1 MHSKMTSPFYPTVL
15 VVWGSSVAFCY
26 KCLRV
31 FLSFCSTDGKVGWDI
46 TKGFVGCSEPLLF
59 LLMLWQ
65 VSRCCPAVRD
75 PKCHLPFGLCGD
87 DNLLLECK
95 QDSFHIWP
103 PTPPPHQFMKPHFC
117 HDDSSRPIELVCLW
131 PPWCEFQQST
141 MSVFVSVQGVGLQVI
156 SVAPVGG
163 SQRGL
168 L

>member
-103 PTPPPHQFMKPHFC
+103 PTPPRISLWNRTSAIMTHLGQSNLF
-117 HDDSSRPIELVCLW
+117 VCDLPGVNFNNLLW
-131 PPWCEFQQST
+131 ASLSLCR
-141 MSVFVSVQGVGLQVI
+141 VL
-156 SVAPVGG
+156 AC
-163 SQRGL
+163 R
-168 L
+168 

>member
-103 PTPPPHQFMKPHFC
+103 PTPPPASVYETALLPWWLISANRTCLFVT
-117 HDDSSRPIELVCLW
+117 SLVWISTIYCERLCLCAGCW
-131 PPWCEFQQST
+131 PA
-141 MSVFVSVQGVGLQVI
+141 GN
-156 SVAPVGG
+156 
-163 SQRGL
+163 
-168 L
+168 